1 VYYDLE
7 VHSLE
12 IKNQPK
18 FKPINQ
24 KVDVP
29 TYTGKDINDHI
40 FYEVIYF
47 MGKEDEVD
55 HEIY

>member
-1 VYYDLE
+1 